1 MWGFSLVALSGEETM
16 RLLFLMLANVR
27 SLALADDFIPDSFA
41 NRVENGHVEAH
52 FEQRPA

>member
-1 MWGFSLVALSGEETM
+1 M